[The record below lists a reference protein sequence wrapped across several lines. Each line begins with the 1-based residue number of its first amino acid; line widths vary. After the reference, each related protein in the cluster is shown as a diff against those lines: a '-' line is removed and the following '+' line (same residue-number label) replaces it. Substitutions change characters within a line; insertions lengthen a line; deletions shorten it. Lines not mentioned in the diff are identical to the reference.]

1 MDQESP
7 SGYVSSATAIF
18 DHVHGQLVRLDPTL
32 NLSLNSQCVIA
43 INNYLKKTNIFF
55 AM

>member
-18 DHVHGQLVRLDPTL
+18 DHVHGQLVRLDLT
-32 NLSLNSQCVIA
+32 LNSQCLIA
-43 INNYLKKTNIFF
+43 INNYLINIFF